1 MSSTFNRRFNN
12 FHAIRQAVA
21 YVALAFGLIAI
32 AGCGKPQQTTIPAD
46 TTAAQTQKPTSNP
59 LAITVDVRTRT
70 VGLEFLVR
78 VERLAEGPDGEYLPS
93 GEKIRIEI
101 ENELG
106 EEFWSSSAGRMF
118 TQATGPVEPI
128 RVGEF
133 ADYREYWDGRNNIT
147 GGRLTQG
154 RYRVIVTIPAKPTP
168 YIIREDFTWSG
179 N

>member
-1 MSSTFNRRFNN
+1 MNSISNTIS
-12 FHAIRQAVA
+12 AIRQAIA
-21 YVALAFGLIAI
+21 CVALLCGVVVIAS
-32 AGCGKPQQTTIPAD
+32 CGKPQQTTIPAD
-46 TTAAQTQKPTSNP
+46 TAAQAQKPASDP
-59 LAITVDVRTRT
+59 LAITLDVRTRT

-78 VERLAEGPDGEYLPS
+78 VERRAEAPEGEYLPS
-93 GEKIRIEI
+93 GENIRIEI

-106 EEFWSSSAGRMF
+106 EEFWSSSAGKMF
-118 TQATGPVEPI
+118 TQAISPVEPI

-133 ADYREYWDGRNNIT
+133 ADYREYWDGRNTIT

-154 RYRVIVTIPAKPTP
+154 RYRVIVTIPAQPTP